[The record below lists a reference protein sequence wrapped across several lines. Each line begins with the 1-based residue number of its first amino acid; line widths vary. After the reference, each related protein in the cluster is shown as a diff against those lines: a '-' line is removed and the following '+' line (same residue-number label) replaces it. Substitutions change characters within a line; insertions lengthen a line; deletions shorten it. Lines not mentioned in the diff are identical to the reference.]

1 MSLLSA
7 LPLLSPKGVLV
18 FQVPGGERGWSDVL
32 SAVRQVGGFSATA
45 VEDERGVKRC
55 LVLRRETESL
65 RGIEVESS
73 ITQIK

>member
-7 LPLLSPKGVLV
+7 LPLLSRKGVLV

-55 LVLRRETESL
+55 LVLRRETEGL
-65 RGIEVESS
+65 
-73 ITQIK
+73 